1 VTFYDRFEKVSEAD
15 MTKTTRGRLL
25 ARAGK
30 VCVGIAAGAAGLSSV
45 GQARA
50 DGGGR
55 SVGCCSLA
63 YNNDCTNCSGRGY
76 DCGSGCTRWAWYCV
90 DNARRVWICGEC
102 YTGGNCSGCSCGRI
116 SFTQGSRSVPR
127 VKGWRT

>member
-1 VTFYDRFEKVSEAD
+1 MTLYDRFERVSEAD
-15 MTKTTRGRLL
+15 MTKTTRRRLL

-45 GQARA
+45 GQARGQ
-50 DGGGR
+50 DGDGR
-55 SVGCCSLA
+55 TRGLLSLA

-90 DNARRVWICGEC
+90 DSAPSRLDLRRVLH
-102 YTGGNCSGCSCGRI
+102 GRKL
-116 SFTQGSRSVPR
+116 QWLLVRADRSSPR
-127 VKGWRT
+127 AATPCRG